1 MSLEGLQEVFVKR
14 SERSYAL
21 AILNSSFKLP
31 KDDRQRWPNVNHVFL
46 QDSQDLV
53 VPSLALLFLAGT
65 GKNAVVKLDIPP
77 SQMARLSGFVLY
89 ACDY

>member
-31 KDDRQRWPNVNHVFL
+31 KVDRQRWPNVNHVFL

-53 VPSLALLFLAGT
+53 VTSFAPLFLAR
-65 GKNAVVKLDIPP
+65 AVKPRSEELYG
-77 SQMARLSGFVLY
+77 SSGE
-89 ACDY
+89 